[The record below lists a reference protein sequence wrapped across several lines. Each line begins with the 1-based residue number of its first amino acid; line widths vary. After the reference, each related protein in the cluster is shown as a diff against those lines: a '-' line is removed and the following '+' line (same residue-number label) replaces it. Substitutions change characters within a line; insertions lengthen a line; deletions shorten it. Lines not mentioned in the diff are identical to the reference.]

1 MLKLVTRMNNDFY
14 LDFLA
19 KWQQIVSILVF
30 VVLGIGILNYV
41 FYKITL
47 MSKKTYKEKF
57 DLASEKE
64 TKKLLSGH
72 ILIAIALFLFCNT
85 LEYET
90 MKLDGL
96 WFFIRLFVS
105 MCIGV
110 LYGYI
115 AQLILKFYYPGILEK
130 KLKKL
135 RYTPRI
141 NPENGNKMKLLS
153 ESEEDAYLDEGMQ
166 AEENVFSVDY
176 DVWIDEATG
185 YTKIEKYKGHLSA
198 HECDRCGFQTL
209 RLQKEEVIKDATET
223 EDGELLKEFK
233 CSYCNRIKRKTVV
246 LSHRIKD
253 QSDGG
258 KLIEDPLSHDGRIT
272 VVKIE
277 IHGSRG
283 EVKEY
288 DFQNLDQAKNF
299 LNEFDFEKLQEDS
312 V

>member
-1 MLKLVTRMNNDFY
+1 MNNDFY

-19 KWQQIVSILVF
+19 KWQQIVYILVF
-30 VVLGIGILNYV
+30 VVLAVGVLNYII
-41 FYKITL
+41 YKISF
-47 MSKKTYKEKF
+47 MSKNTYKEKF

-64 TKKLLSGH
+64 TKKLLTGH
-72 ILIAIALFLFCNT
+72 IFVAIALFLFCNT

-90 MKLDGL
+90 MKLDGI

-135 RYTPRI
+135 RYTPRV

-198 HECDRCGFQTL
+198 LECDRCGFQTL
-209 RLQKEEVIKDATET
+209 RLEKEEIIKEASDT

-233 CSYCNRIKRKTVV
+233 CSYCNRIKRKNVV
-246 LSHRIKD
+246 LSHKIKD
-253 QSDGG
+253 ASSGQ
-258 KLIEDPLSHDGRIT
+258 LIDDPLTHDARIS
-272 VVKIE
+272 VVRIE
-277 IHGSRG
+277 IHGSKG
-283 EVKEY
+283 EVREY
-288 DFQNLDQAKNF
+288 DFQTLDQAKNF
-299 LNEFDFEKLQEDS
+299 LNEFDFEKLQDES
-312 V
+312 I

>member
-1 MLKLVTRMNNDFY
+1 MNNDFY

-19 KWQQIVSILVF
+19 KWQQIVYILVF

-41 FYKITL
+41 FFKISFAT
-47 MSKKTYKEKF
+47 KKTYKERY

-64 TKKLLSGH
+64 SKKLLTGH

-90 MKLDGL
+90 MKLDPL

-115 AQLILKFYYPGILEK
+115 AQLILKFYYPSILEK

-135 RYTPRI
+135 RFTPRI

-153 ESEEDAYLDEGMQ
+153 EDEEDAYLDEGMQ

-176 DVWIDEATG
+176 DVWIDEDTG

-198 HECDRCGFQTL
+198 LECDRCGFQTL
-209 RLQKEEVIKDATET
+209 RLQKEEIIKEATET

-233 CSYCNRIKRKTVV
+233 CSYCNRIKRKNVV
-246 LSHRIKD
+246 LAHKIKD
-253 QSDGG
+253 RTTG
-258 KLIEDPLSHDGRIT
+258 KLIDDPLAHDSRIS

-277 IHGSRG
+277 IHGNKG

-299 LNEFDFEKLQEDS
+299 LNEFDFEKLQEES
-312 V
+312 F

>member
-1 MLKLVTRMNNDFY
+1 MNNDLY

-19 KWQQIVSILVF
+19 KWQQIVYILVF
-30 VVLGIGILNYV
+30 ITLGIGVLNYI
-41 FYKITL
+41 FYKVTF
-47 MSKKTYKEKF
+47 MSKGTFKEKF

-64 TKKLLSGH
+64 SKKLLSGH
-72 ILIAIALFLFCNT
+72 IFVAIALFLFCNT

-90 MKLDGL
+90 MQLDPL

-105 MCIGV
+105 LCIGV

-115 AQLILKFYYPGILEK
+115 AQLIIKFYYPGVLEK

-153 ESEEDAYLDEGMQ
+153 EDEEDAYLDEGMQ

-185 YTKIEKYKGHLSA
+185 FTKIEKYKGHLSA
-198 HECDRCGFQTL
+198 LECDRCGFQTL
-209 RLQKEEVIKDATET
+209 RLQKEEIIKEASET

-233 CSYCNRIKRKTVV
+233 CSYCNRIKRKNVILT
-246 LSHRIKD
+246 HKIKE
-253 QSDGG
+253 SSTTG
-258 KLIEDPLSHDGRIT
+258 KLIENPLEHQDNRIS
-272 VVKIE
+272 VIKVE
-277 IHGSRG
+277 IHGTNG
-283 EVKEY
+283 VVKEY

-299 LNEFDFEKLQEDS
+299 LNEFDFDKLREES
-312 V
+312 Y

>member
-1 MLKLVTRMNNDFY
+1 MNNDFY

-19 KWQQIVSILVF
+19 KWQQIVSVLVF
-30 VVLGIGILNYV
+30 VVLGIGVLNYI
-41 FYKITL
+41 FYKINFA
-47 MSKKTYKEKF
+47 SKKTYKEKF

-64 TKKLLSGH
+64 IKRLLGGH
-72 ILIAIALFLFCNT
+72 ILIAVALFLFCNT

-90 MKLDGL
+90 MKLDGI

-141 NPENGNKMKLLS
+141 NPENGAKMKLLS
-153 ESEEDAYLDEGMQ
+153 EDEEDAYLDEGMQ

-176 DVWIDEATG
+176 DVWIDESTG
-185 YTKIEKYKGHLSA
+185 YTKIEKYKGHLTA
-198 HECDRCGFQTL
+198 LECDRCGFQTL
-209 RLQKEEVIKDATET
+209 RLAKEEIIKEATAT
-223 EDGELLKEFK
+223 EDGELLKEFH
-233 CSYCNRIKRKTVV
+233 CSYCGRIKRKNVV
-246 LSHRIKD
+246 LSHKIKD
-253 QSDGG
+253 GSETGQ
-258 KLIEDPLSHDGRIT
+258 LIDDPLTHDARIS

-277 IHGSRG
+277 IHGNNG
-283 EVKEY
+283 EIKEY

-299 LNEFDFEKLQEDS
+299 LNEFDFGKLEETD
-312 V
+312 

>member
-1 MLKLVTRMNNDFY
+1 MNNDFY

-19 KWQQIVSILVF
+19 KWQQIVYILVF
-30 VVLGIGILNYV
+30 VTLGIGVVNYI
-41 FYKITL
+41 FYKVSFMTK
-47 MSKKTYKEKF
+47 STYKEKF

-64 TKKLLSGH
+64 SKRLLTGH
-72 ILIAIALFLFCNT
+72 IFVAIALFLFCNT

-105 MCIGV
+105 LCIGV

-115 AQLILKFYYPGILEK
+115 AQLIIKFYYPGVLEK

-153 ESEEDAYLDEGMQ
+153 EAEEDAYLDEGMQ

-176 DVWIDEATG
+176 DVWIDESTG

-198 HECDRCGFQTL
+198 LECDRCGFQTL
-209 RLQKEEVIKDATET
+209 RLQKEEIVKEATDT

-233 CSYCNRIKRKTVV
+233 CSYCGRIKRKNVI
-246 LSHRIKD
+246 LSHKIKD
-253 QSDGG
+253 STESGQ
-258 KLIEDPLSHDGRIT
+258 LIDNPLDHDSRIT
-272 VVKIE
+272 VVKVE
-277 IHGSRG
+277 IHGNNG
-283 EVKEY
+283 EVKEF

-299 LNEFDFEKLQEDS
+299 LNEFDFEKLNE
-312 V
+312 

>member
-1 MLKLVTRMNNDFY
+1 MNEELY

-19 KWQQIVSILVF
+19 KWQEIVSILVF
-30 VVLGIGILNYV
+30 VVLGIGVLNYI
-41 FYKITL
+41 FYRINFSLQKTL
-47 MSKKTYKEKF
+47 KEKF

-90 MKLDGL
+90 MKLDFV
-96 WFFIRLFVS
+96 WFFIRLFVA

-115 AQLILKFYYPGILEK
+115 AQLILKFYYPRILEK

-135 RYTPRI
+135 RFTPRI

-153 ESEEDAYLDEGMQ
+153 EAEEDAYLDEGMQ

-198 HECDRCGFQTL
+198 LECDRCGFQTL
-209 RLQKEEVIKDATET
+209 RLEKEEIIREATET
-223 EDGELLKEFK
+223 EDGELEKEYK

-246 LSHRIKD
+246 LSHKIRD
-253 QSDGG
+253 TSGG
-258 KLIEDPLSHDGRIT
+258 GRLIDDPLTHDARISI
-272 VVKIE
+272 VKIE
-277 IHGSRG
+277 IHSSKG
-283 EVKEY
+283 EVREF
-288 DFQNLDQAKNF
+288 DFQNLDQARNF
-299 LNEFDFEKLQEDS
+299 LNEFDFEKLEEES
-312 V
+312 Y

>member
-1 MLKLVTRMNNDFY
+1 MNNELY
-14 LDFLA
+14 LDFLS
-19 KWQQIVSILVF
+19 KWQQIVYILVF
-30 VVLGIGILNYV
+30 ITLGIGVLNYI
-41 FYKITL
+41 FFKISF

-64 TKKLLSGH
+64 SKKLLSGH
-72 ILIAIALFLFCNT
+72 IFVAVALFLFCNT

-90 MKLDGL
+90 MKLDEL

-105 MCIGV
+105 LCIGV

-115 AQLILKFYYPGILEK
+115 AQLIIKFYYPGVLEK

-153 ESEEDAYLDEGMQ
+153 EEEEDAYLDEGMQ

-176 DVWIDEATG
+176 DVWIDESTG

-198 HECDRCGFQTL
+198 LECDRCGFQTL
-209 RLQKEEVIKDATET
+209 RLAKEEIIKEATET
-223 EDGELLKEFK
+223 EDGELLKEYN
-233 CSYCNRIKRKTVV
+233 CSYCGRIKRKNVV
-246 LSHRIKD
+246 LTRRFKD
-253 QSDGG
+253 SSESGQ
-258 KLIEDPLSHDGRIT
+258 LIDNPLDHDGRIT
-272 VVKIE
+272 VIKVE
-277 IHGSRG
+277 IHGSGG

-299 LNEFDFEKLQEDS
+299 LSEFDFEKLQN
-312 V
+312 

>member
-1 MLKLVTRMNNDFY
+1 MNNDFY

-19 KWQQIVSILVF
+19 KWQEIVYILVF
-30 VVLGIGILNYV
+30 VTLGIGVINYII
-41 FYKITL
+41 FKISFA
-47 MSKKTYKEKF
+47 SKKTYKEKF

-64 TKKLLSGH
+64 SKKLLVGH
-72 ILIAIALFLFCNT
+72 IFVAIALFLFCNT

-90 MKLDGL
+90 MKIDAL

-105 MCIGV
+105 LCIGV

-115 AQLILKFYYPGILEK
+115 AQLIIKFYYPGILEK

-153 ESEEDAYLDEGMQ
+153 EAEEDAYLDEGMQ

-198 HECDRCGFQTL
+198 LECDRCGFQTL
-209 RLQKEEVIKDATET
+209 RLHKEEILREATAT
-223 EDGELLKEFK
+223 EDGELLKEYH
-233 CSYCNRIKRKTVV
+233 CSYCGRIKRKNVILTHTFKDSADRGQ
-246 LSHRIKD
+246 LIDNPLDHDNRI
-253 QSDGG
+253 S
-258 KLIEDPLSHDGRIT
+258 

-288 DFQNLDQAKNF
+288 DFQNLDQAQNF
-299 LNEFDFEKLQEDS
+299 LNEFDFEKLQEES

>member
-1 MLKLVTRMNNDFY
+1 MNNELY

-19 KWQQIVSILVF
+19 KWQQIVYILVF
-30 VVLGIGILNYV
+30 ITLGIGVLNYI
-41 FYKITL
+41 FFKISF

-64 TKKLLSGH
+64 SKKLLSGH
-72 ILIAIALFLFCNT
+72 IFVAVALFLFCNT

-90 MKLDGL
+90 MKLDEL

-105 MCIGV
+105 LCIGV

-115 AQLILKFYYPGILEK
+115 AQLIIKFYYPGVLEK

-153 ESEEDAYLDEGMQ
+153 EDEEDAYLDEGMQ

-176 DVWIDEATG
+176 DVWIDESTG

-198 HECDRCGFQTL
+198 LECDRCGFQTL
-209 RLQKEEVIKDATET
+209 RLAKEEIIKEATET
-223 EDGELLKEFK
+223 EDGELLKEFN
-233 CSYCNRIKRKTVV
+233 CSYCGRIKRKNVV
-246 LSHRIKD
+246 LTRRFKD
-253 QSDGG
+253 SSESGQ
-258 KLIEDPLSHDGRIT
+258 LIDNPLDHDGRIT
-272 VVKIE
+272 VIKVE
-277 IHGSRG
+277 IHGSGG

-299 LNEFDFEKLQEDS
+299 LNEFDFEKLQD
-312 V
+312 